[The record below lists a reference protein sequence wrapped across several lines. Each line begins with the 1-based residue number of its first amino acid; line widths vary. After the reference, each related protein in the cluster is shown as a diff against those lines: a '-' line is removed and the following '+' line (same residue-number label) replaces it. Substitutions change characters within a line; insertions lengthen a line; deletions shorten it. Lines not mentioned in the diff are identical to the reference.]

1 MAKKQV
7 VRLTFQERLNN
18 IKLLKRDSS
27 RVDELVLR
35 HAWSEEQ
42 AIWFVKMHKLLNDN
56 DGTMDGRWLWDV
68 LEVDEAF
75 TQWIQRQL
83 ENIDAI
89 EDKDFFRLNGKTSEQ
104 GGRPT
109 NEYTLTTECAK
120 HICMTVGVTP
130 RTNAN
135 TKANSKQVRDYFIL
149 AEKLAFDERS
159 WNSVRKDAKQ
169 LKKDMDSAYF
179 EAYIDKHK
187 RKPDSENFAK
197 VQDDLYVIVFDMHTK
212 EIKHLLG
219 LKQSD
224 PIPSWVL
231 EKHNE
236 AICFV
241 YMKLIGLFEMGI
253 IEQDVYRDAVVKS
266 FDKKFGGVIE
276 I

>member
-56 DGTMDGRWLWDV
+56 DGSMDGRWLWDV
-68 LEVDEAF
+68 LEVEKAF
-75 TQWIQRQL
+75 STWIQTQL
-83 ENIDAI
+83 ENVDAI
-89 EDKDFFRLNGKTSEQ
+89 EGKDYSVSFKGNVNFTQDEIKNMSSQQRSRHSIT
-104 GGRPT
+104 T
-109 NEYTLTTECAK
+109 EYKLTTECAK
-120 HICMTVGVTP
+120 HICMTVGATP
-130 RTNAN
+130 HTNAN

-197 VQDDLYVIVFDMHTK
+197 VQDDLYVIV
-212 EIKHLLG
+212 G
-219 LKQSD
+219 
-224 PIPSWVL
+224 WVSIVSL
-231 EKHNE
+231 SLQVQFSVFKSPTFNS
-236 AICFV
+236 
-241 YMKLIGLFEMGI
+241 IGFSLFIM
-253 IEQDVYRDAVVKS
+253 IEYV
-266 FDKKFGGVIE
+266 
-276 I
+276 